1 MILARLS
8 YVMRRALRAMVQS
21 PFGAVTVTLTIAL
34 ALSALGACA
43 GTGELVRR
51 GLDLWAKDLR
61 FSVLLADLGE
71 GCSQA
76 DRDRLVERLHL
87 AAPGLPPSFVSKADA
102 LRSMRDSFGDLGP
115 VLDELP
121 ENPLRDLLEIPS
133 EQIAGGRFAELAHS
147 LQGKPCVADVD
158 YGGRWLAPAQRM
170 LAALRIG
177 LVGLFALLVGV
188 TLVLVSNTFQLA
200 VYARRDEI
208 DILKLVG
215 ATDAFVRLPFL
226 LEGLLEGLVGGGMA
240 GLGLALGFAAGW
252 PRVLAAVPPLVSL
265 GLQPFP
271 LAQVALGTLGLG
283 GLLGLIASGLSVE
296 RFLRA

>member
-1 MILARLS
+1 VIQARLS
-8 YVMRRALRAMVQS
+8 YVLRRAVRAMVQS

-34 ALSALGACA
+34 ALGALGACA

-51 GLDLWAKDLR
+51 GLALWAKDLH

-76 DRDRLVERLHL
+76 DRDRVAEQLWL
-87 AAPGLPPSFVSKADA
+87 AAPGVRPTFVSKSEA
-102 LRSMRDSFGDLGP
+102 LKAMRDSFGDLGP

-121 ENPLRDLLEIPS
+121 SNPLRDLFEIPS
-133 EQIAGGRFAELAHS
+133 ERISGSRFDELARS
-147 LQGKPCVADVD
+147 LRGKPCVADVD
-158 YGGRWLAPAQRM
+158 FGGRWLGPARRF
-170 LAALRIG
+170 LAALQIG

-188 TLVLVSNTFQLA
+188 TLILVSNTFQLA
-200 VYARRDEI
+200 IYARRDEI
-208 DILKLVG
+208 GILKLVG
-215 ATDAFVRLPFL
+215 ATDSFVRLPFL
-226 LEGLLEGLVGGGMA
+226 LEGLLEGLVGGGLA

-252 PRVLAAVPPLVSL
+252 PRVLAAVPPLASL

-283 GLLGLIASGLSVE
+283 GLLGFIASGLSVE
-296 RFLRA
+296 RFLRV